1 MASRVCELDVRPR
14 SPPRDERYRV
24 GSDLG
29 ASRHVQQQP
38 NHQRRHND
46 SMLGTLFVSH
56 GAIEWRP
63 ARKKTKIKLNWP
75 DFDRRMRLKS

>member
-1 MASRVCELDVRPR
+1 MAEHRVKFTIP
-14 SPPRDERYRV
+14 YRV
-24 GSDLG
+24 LGKSDIEFK
-29 ASRHVQQQP
+29 VY

-75 DFDRRMRLKS
+75 DFDRRMRSKS